1 MTLTKDGGEMA
12 KKRYTL
18 RDWNTKEMIPGTTYY
33 RTPEDAVLAARRA
46 DIKDALLTRE
56 ELKS

>member
-1 MTLTKDGGEMA
+1 MA